1 MTERTNWIER
11 IGGVLT
17 IGFGATVAMW
27 IVGYLTHIP
36 GMRLPSAGVFFLLLA
51 ILFTAGIVSGRV
63 LPNGAISGLTVGLTV
78 GSLNLL
84 VLGSLISGDEP
95 NQVTPSAAIFVPGW
109 LVMAAL
115 VGAAGAYA
123 GRRPRSMPASPNH
136 WPGRFSLVAV
146 AATLLLIPA
155 GGVVTGF
162 EAGLAVPDW
171 PNSFGYNMFLYP
183 LSRMTGG
190 IYYEHTHRLI
200 GSLVGLTTLVLTAYL
215 WFAESRLWVKIYATI
230 LLAAVIFQ
238 GVMGG
243 LRVTDQSIQL
253 AVAHGVFAQCFLAG
267 LCGLAVVTA
276 TRFRDG
282 PPAEPHPAAA
292 LDRSIGV
299 AAVAGLLI
307 QTTLGALVR
316 HLGWALQ
323 LHIIM
328 AVVVAAIVFFF
339 ALRCWGA
346 YEKSH
351 AIPSLGGILIY
362 LVGGQLMLG
371 IGALVVTGIE
381 PQIPIWV
388 QVIVTTAHQTTGA
401 LLLALS
407 TTLVIWHVR
416 LHAVIAPG
424 MSVSIDGSAPAPST
438 GSSAAHSAGAS

>member
-1 MTERTNWIER
+1 MTHKANWIER
-11 IGGVLT
+11 SGGVLT

-36 GMRLPSAGVFFLLLA
+36 GMRLPSAGVFFVLLA
-51 ILFTAGIVSGRV
+51 MLFAVGILSGRILPHGAVSGMWV
-63 LPNGAISGLTVGLTV
+63 GLTVGL
-78 GSLNLL
+78 LNLL
-84 VLGSLISGDEP
+84 VMGSLISGDEP
-95 NQVTPSAAIFVPGW
+95 NRVMPSAAIFIPGW
-109 LVMAAL
+109 LIVASLIA
-115 VGAAGAYA
+115 AAGAFL
-123 GRRPRSMPASPNH
+123 GRRTQRLPAPENH

-155 GGVVTGF
+155 GGAVTGF

-215 WFAESRLWVKIYATI
+215 WFAESRLWVKIFSTI
-230 LLAAVIFQ
+230 LLAAVILQ
-238 GVMGG
+238 GIMGG
-243 LRVTDQSIQL
+243 LRVTDQSVQL

-276 TRFRDG
+276 ARFRDG
-282 PPAEPHPAAA
+282 SPPQPHAGAE
-292 LDRSIGV
+292 LDRAIGV
-299 AAVAGLLI
+299 AAVSGLLI

-328 AVVVAAIVFFF
+328 AVVIAAIVFFF
-339 ALRCWGA
+339 GLRCWGV

-351 AIPSLGGILIY
+351 AIPTLGGVLIY

-381 PQIPIWV
+381 QQIPVWV

-407 TTLVIWHVR
+407 TALLIWHVR
-416 LHAVIAPG
+416 LHAPLASGAAVPAG
-424 MSVSIDGSAPAPST
+424 GSPATPPAVTPS
-438 GSSAAHSAGAS
+438 GSSPA